1 MAFPDLNRA
10 MGATGTA
17 SNTAESHKNDG
28 FLKSVRHK
36 FTDHQ
41 AHGKD
46 DLASSITDEPKSE
59 AAKKEDVDE
68 PKKASGSGL

>member
-28 FLKSVRHK
+28 FLKSVWHK

-59 AAKKEDVDE
+59 PAKKEDVDE